1 MKLFLLFI
9 LVSIITGC
17 SSKDF
22 VGSPKFES
30 ALNIKLK
37 KMIEQND
44 QTQIGVIL
52 LATGKLEKANQS
64 KLKETGISIGSEV
77 GNIITATGTPD
88 AIIKA
93 GELEFIKQIQL
104 AKKNYLKK

>member
-1 MKLFLLFI
+1 MKILLFFLI
-9 LVSIITGC
+9 ASVLAGC

-22 VGSPKFES
+22 VGSPKFET

-37 KMIEQND
+37 KMIKDND
-44 QTQIGVIL
+44 ESPLGVIMMSD
-52 LATGKLEKANQS
+52 K
-64 KLKETGISIGSEV
+64 KLKSSKRKELENTGIKIGSET

-104 AKKNYLKK
+104 AKTNYLK

>member
-1 MKLFLLFI
+1 MKILLFFLI
-9 LVSIITGC
+9 ASVLAGC

-37 KMIEQND
+37 KMIKEND
-44 QTQIGVIL
+44 ESPIGVIMM
-52 LATGKLEKANQS
+52 TNE
-64 KLKETGISIGSEV
+64 KLKSSERTELESAGIKIGSET
-77 GNIITATGTPD
+77 GNIISATGTPN

-104 AKKNYLKK
+104 AKINYLK